1 MMIKERYPS
10 IFLRLKTLARHLF
23 GPYRVARQRLKAW
36 KESQWQKSVI
46 SSEAE
51 KITKV
56 RDKEILRILFVVI
69 HRSTW
74 KTDTLYNILKKDPKF
89 SPCII
94 VAPDTRNPPEWS
106 NNELNE
112 AFKSFSE
119 KGYEVYLGSL
129 KDDENR
135 VLIQGIGPDIII
147 FNNPHDRVRPSLREC
162 LLEDYI
168 SCYIPYHIEVG
179 NYGGNLP
186 QYNQVFHNAIW
197 KIFSPHAVS
206 KNTYNQV
213 ADRKGKNVIVA
224 GYPGLEAIISSDK
237 SERDPWKK
245 RGLKRII
252 WAPHHSIDMPSL
264 PYSNFLRY
272 AEIFREAV
280 DKYSDEVQ
288 WCFKPHPLLK
298 PKLLKHSDWG
308 HARTEEYFD
317 FWENHTN
324 TQIEQGEY
332 HSLFRNSDAMVHDS
346 GSFLAEY
353 IYVNKPVMYLWSS
366 EQLPDF
372 FNQFGNEALDACQR
386 GNNATNIHEFIS
398 SVIEGR
404 DIGRLAR
411 QAFLENNPVKV
422 SGILPSERIVLELKR
437 EIFE

>member
-1 MMIKERYPS
+1 MIRARYPS
-10 IFLRLKTLARHLF
+10 VFLGLKTLITPLF
-23 GPYRVARQRLKAW
+23 RPYRVARQRLKDW
-36 KESQWQKSVI
+36 KKSQWQKSII
-46 SSEAE
+46 SSEAG

-74 KTDTLYNILKKDPKF
+74 KTDTLYNILKEDPKF

-94 VAPDTRNPPEWS
+94 VAPGTINPPELS
-106 NNELNE
+106 KIEQNE
-112 AFKSFSE
+112 AFKSFSG

-135 VLIQGIGPDIII
+135 VLIREIGPDIVI
-147 FNNPHDRVRPSLREC
+147 FNNPHKLVCPSLREF
-162 LLEDYI
+162 LLKNYL

-179 NYGGNLP
+179 NYGGNIA
-186 QYNQVFHNAIW
+186 QYNQDFHNAMW
-197 KIFSPHAVS
+197 KIFSPHVVS

-213 ADRKGKNVIVA
+213 ADRKGENVVVT
-224 GYPGLEAIISSDK
+224 GYPGLEVLVSGDK
-237 SERDPWKK
+237 SEHDPWKK
-245 RGLKRII
+245 LGLKRII
-252 WAPHHSIDMPSL
+252 WAPHHTIDSPSL

-272 AEIFREAV
+272 AEFFRDAV
-280 DKYSDEVQ
+280 DKYSNEVQ

-298 PKLLKHSDWG
+298 AKLFEHFDWG

-317 FWENHTN
+317 FWENQTN

-332 HSLFRNSDAMVHDS
+332 NSLFQSSDAMIHDS

-366 EQLPDF
+366 NQLPDF
-372 FNQFGNEALDACQR
+372 FNRFGSDALDACQR

-404 DIGRLAR
+404 DIGQLAR

-422 SGILPSERIVLELKR
+422 SGMLPSERIVLELKR